1 MENQMLEN
9 EKLAE
14 IEQRRTRKPKEGI
27 Q

>member
-1 MENQMLEN
+1 MEDQMLEN
-9 EKLAE
+9 EKLAQ